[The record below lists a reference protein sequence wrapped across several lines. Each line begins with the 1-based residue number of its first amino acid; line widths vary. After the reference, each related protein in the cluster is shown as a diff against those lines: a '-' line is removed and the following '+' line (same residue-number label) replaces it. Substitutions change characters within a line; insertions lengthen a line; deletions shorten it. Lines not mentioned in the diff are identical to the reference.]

1 MKIAPCKDCTERH
14 KACHD
19 SCDKYKAWKAELDA
33 MRSKIA
39 EQKYIEQTKIRIATE
54 GVWRM
59 KTRKKS

>member
-14 KACHD
+14 EACHD
-19 SCDKYKAWKAELDA
+19 SCDKYKEWKAELDA
-33 MRSKIA
+33 VRSKIA

-54 GVWRM
+54 GVRRM

>member
-1 MKIAPCKDCTERH
+1 MKIAPCKDCSERH
-14 KACHD
+14 EACHD
-19 SCDKYKAWKAELDA
+19 SCDKYKEWKAELDA

-54 GVWRM
+54 GVRRM